1 MEEFAFSESLFAA
14 ERPRRRNGPDVSG
27 YSAKLCEA
35 QWFESRDVDA
45 RCRDD
50 SERLTLHKFRGDAA
64 YRARDYA
71 AALGWYDACLSL
83 VPLSNTAVR
92 RDALEARSRC
102 LSHVGRTDEALQT
115 AHTLGTIATNMDHDC
130 VVHTL
135 VAAIQRQAGHL
146 QGELSALTRLTSLR
160 PLDAWH
166 WRRLAAIYQEL
177 SRCAR
182 SSVQCNGEQSHSDSD
197 GHSNGGS
204 SCGSGSSHN
213 CDTHRPSDNSDPSTA
228 CGFQSCIHS
237 DSHDASTCALP
248 NVGDEAA
255 KRMSENNKCA
265 TDVCTKAAAA
275 SAGDAESMELMSGSP
290 AVTDEPERWRLYAC
304 ACRVRARLLLQLS
317 SASQSAFILD
327 RNLEAQANITSDLEK
342 SGVGE
347 TTLMCMAEVLGED
360 LVTLGTTGDESQ
372 GTDEARSHD
381 DTPNSI
387 GQFEKRWFG
396 RLYGVAHGG
405 PVATLRASGD

>member
-1 MEEFAFSESLFAA
+1 MEEFAFSDSLFAA
-14 ERPRRRNGPDVSG
+14 ERPRTRNGPDVSG

-102 LSHVGRTDEALQT
+102 LSHVGRTDEALKT
-115 AHTLGTIATNMDHDC
+115 AHTLGTIATNTDHDC
-130 VVHTL
+130 VVHAL

-182 SSVQCNGEQSHSDSD
+182 GGEQCNGEQSHNGSDS
-197 GHSNGGS
+197 HSNGGG

-213 CDTHRPSDNSDPSTA
+213 CDSHRPCDNSDPSTA

-255 KRMSENNKCA
+255 KRMSENNKCV

-275 SAGDAESMELMSGSP
+275 AAGDAESMELMSGSR

-304 ACRVRARLLLQLS
+304 ACRVRARCRMCGEMRSWDYTERGTRGLENTRKVASAALQSIPVGFHPGQELRGS
-317 SASQSAFILD
+317 SEHHFRLGEKRRWGND
-327 RNLEAQANITSDLEK
+327 SDVHGR
-342 SGVGE
+342 GVG
-347 TTLMCMAEVLGED
+347 GRPGD
-360 LVTLGTTGDESQ
+360 IGDDGRRITGDRRGS
-372 GTDEARSHD
+372 
-381 DTPNSI
+381 
-387 GQFEKRWFG
+387 
-396 RLYGVAHGG
+396 
-405 PVATLRASGD
+405 